1 MLFPLSEYN
10 LILKLDLCYAMHN
23 IKTMIQRVTI
33 SLEKELVEELKSIAK
48 KEGLSLSK
56 FIAKSLEEY
65 VIEKRKKEVGK
76 KLFKIK
82 LSKEEI
88 EKAFEELKNIRK
100 EETSS

>member
-1 MLFPLSEYN
+1 L
-10 LILKLDLCYAMHN
+10 HN

-48 KEGLSLSK
+48 KEGLCLSK

-65 VIEKRKKEVGK
+65 VIEKRKKEAGK

-100 EETSS
+100 EETST

>member
-1 MLFPLSEYN
+1 
-10 LILKLDLCYAMHN
+10 MHN

-65 VIEKRKKEVGK
+65 VIEKRKKEAGK

-82 LSKEEI
+82 LSKEEV